1 MATQKVYPKA
11 QCTIGPWID
20 RGFYYD
26 FFYPDQS
33 FTDQDLKTI
42 QKEMYKIIRKDY
54 PIRREEVSR
63 EEAARRIKE
72 INEPYKLEILD
83 MIKTEPITIYHIGD
97 EWWDLCAG
105 PHVESTGKIE
115 SRKESS

>member
-1 MATQKVYPKA
+1 M
-11 QCTIGPWID
+11 
-20 RGFYYD
+20 
-26 FFYPDQS
+26 
-33 FTDQDLKTI
+33 
-42 QKEMYKIIRKDY
+42 
-54 PIRREEVSR
+54 SR

-105 PHVESTGKIE
+105 PHVESTGKS